1 LNAEQLRRLR
11 ADWLGLRVDL
21 FDYAGTHRSQR
32 GFAVRRAC
40 TLDDLATLICAA
52 FGRDDTEHLYLY
64 EIGGRRFSHPALA
77 CNDGSS
83 TTDVA
88 IGALALRSKERF
100 FHLYDMGDQWQ
111 HSCKVETIPR
121 DVLRALRAHGGDR
134 SAAPA
139 LQYAATGRSPRQY
152 PAELRRLSPASQ
164 LHPSGLF
171 SVAAEGDS
179 SPPAY
184 PTSTA
189 RTVPERCVLTGGFR
203 TVL

>member
-1 LNAEQLRRLR
+1 MTQPATTRPWSSDLEDRLWTRSRGRSRFGLPKPPSPAAPGRALNTGQLRRLR
-11 ADWLGLRVDL
+11 TEWLGLRIDL

-64 EIGGRRFSHPALA
+64 EIGDRRFSHPALA
-77 CNDGSS
+77 CNDGSA

-88 IGALALRSKERF
+88 IGALGLRSGERF

-121 DVLRALRAHGGDR
+121 EVLRDLRAHSGDR
-134 SAAPA
+134 STAPA

-152 PAELRRLSPASQ
+152 PRSDD
-164 LHPSGLF
+164 G
-171 SVAAEGDS
+171 
-179 SPPAY
+179 
-184 PTSTA
+184 
-189 RTVPERCVLTGGFR
+189 
-203 TVL
+203 